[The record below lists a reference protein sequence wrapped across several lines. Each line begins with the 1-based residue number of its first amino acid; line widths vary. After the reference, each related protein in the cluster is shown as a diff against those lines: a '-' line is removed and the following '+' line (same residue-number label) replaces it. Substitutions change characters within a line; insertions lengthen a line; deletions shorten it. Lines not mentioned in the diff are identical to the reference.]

1 MNDLHC
7 PQSFVKSIAPLSVS
21 PSDAMS
27 SFISS
32 IQCSPGLTLFLF
44 PSNEK
49 GKHNLTLTDPH
60 DDQLE
65 TNYRFSFRT
74 GLLINMGGLIS
85 GEIVLAKCPGSVV
98 SAISREMFE
107 RTAWIP
113 SWNGTSK
120 RNHVTLS
127 ALCGIRSRQWLG
139 YGHLYAK
146 RQPLAYGQP
155 VSKSCGLKVLGAV
168 GGPNAKRHIPR
179 DASN

>member
-1 MNDLHC
+1 MRVTKPQDSNSAQKTYLNKNLLKSFKLSFHHQFLPPTIWRRWVRMNDLHC

-113 SWNGTSK
+113 SWNGTS
-120 RNHVTLS
+120 
-127 ALCGIRSRQWLG
+127 
-139 YGHLYAK
+139 
-146 RQPLAYGQP
+146 
-155 VSKSCGLKVLGAV
+155 
-168 GGPNAKRHIPR
+168 
-179 DASN
+179 